1 MLTKMTDKELEN
13 KLAKIGYSKFWLDCG
28 VLTIS
33 SLSEQE
39 ELIDLSEDKNP
50 EHYRYKTLR
59 QFINSKKQLTDE
71 EFENYL
77 KLTLNDPDEILGGS
91 ATVDL
96 FNDVDLTDI
105 QFQRLCESVG
115 QFGKWTINII
125 RRHNLLRKLKSSKLT
140 NELFT
145 ECMNSGD
152 NVLHEYLI
160 DIADINQLQDLIK
173 GGLNRRLRN
182 LASEKF
188 IKQSRK

>member
-1 MLTKMTDKELEN
+1 
-13 KLAKIGYSKFWLDCG
+13 

-115 QFGKWTINII
+115 
-125 RRHNLLRKLKSSKLT
+125 
-140 NELFT
+140 
-145 ECMNSGD
+145 
-152 NVLHEYLI
+152 
-160 DIADINQLQDLIK
+160 AD
-173 GGLNRRLRN
+173 
-182 LASEKF
+182 
-188 IKQSRK
+188 